1 MAKNIL
7 EKIIVKK
14 ADKIANLKK
23 TISLNSLDELIDP
36 IPLTRIEGAAPG

>member
-14 ADKIANLKK
+14 VDKIANLKK
-23 TISLNSLDELIDP
+23 TISLNSLDELIDRNKSF
-36 IPLTRIEGAAPG
+36 INFKENS